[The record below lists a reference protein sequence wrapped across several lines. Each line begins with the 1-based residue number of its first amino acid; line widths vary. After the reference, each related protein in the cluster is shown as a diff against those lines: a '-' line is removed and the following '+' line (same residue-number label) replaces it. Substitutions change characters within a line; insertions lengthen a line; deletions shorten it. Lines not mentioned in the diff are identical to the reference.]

1 MGESCGL
8 YSANCKNLIM
18 TIGGGEL
25 QHENK
30 KTANYY
36 GLDYIV
42 YSDGRIEGPERG
54 FLKQRKNQDGYMEV
68 TLGTTENR
76 HARVKVHRIIAEQ
89 FVPNPLGLPE
99 VNHLDCNRSNN
110 NADNLEWCTHQEN
123 VRYSA
128 DKGHYKCKTGELNGR
143 AKLTWDIVRSI
154 RNEYSVGKRIS
165 EISKENYIPY
175 STVLSIVHNKT
186 WVQ

>member
-1 MGESCGL
+1 MQG
-8 YSANCKNLIM
+8 
-18 TIGGGEL
+18 
-25 QHENK
+25 ENK
-30 KTANYY
+30 KVVNYY
-36 GLDYIV
+36 GLDYTV

-99 VNHLDCNRSNN
+99 VNHLDCDRSNN
-110 NADNLEWCTHQEN
+110 NACNLEWCTHHQN
-123 VRYSA
+123 IRYSV
-128 DKGHYKCKTGELNGR
+128 DMGHYKRRKGETNGR
-143 AKLTWDIVRSI
+143 AKLTWGIVQYI
-154 RNEYSVGKRIS
+154 RNEYSAGKSIS
-165 EISKENYIPY
+165 EISRENNTPY
-175 STVLSIVHNKT
+175 STIYNIVYNKT

>member
-36 GLDYIV
+36 GLDYTV

-54 FLKQRKNQDGYMEV
+54 FLKQRKNQ
-68 TLGTTENR
+68 
-76 HARVKVHRIIAEQ
+76 
-89 FVPNPLGLPE
+89 
-99 VNHLDCNRSNN
+99 
-110 NADNLEWCTHQEN
+110 
-123 VRYSA
+123 
-128 DKGHYKCKTGELNGR
+128 
-143 AKLTWDIVRSI
+143 
-154 RNEYSVGKRIS
+154 EYFS
-165 EISKENYIPY
+165 Y
-175 STVLSIVHNKT
+175 
-186 WVQ
+186 